1 MDRVWYLVR
10 YKSSDDDTAVIP
22 GWKGFYK
29 FVIHT
34 SNDVHDVIYL
44 PTIVESPTKLETV
57 QEIVFQ
63 CKAKAEVLNL
73 KETDLVL
80 DHSIYA
86 KALEIL
92 LKEETFSL
100 KEFINLRMGDF
111 HSICIFL
118 GVLGKRFGVV
128 GLKYLAVEA
137 SLIGNETVDQAL
149 KGKHYNNALR
159 IHFAAVVAITRKKM
173 KKFDE
178 SVHMINK

>member
-1 MDRVWYLVR
+1 M
-10 YKSSDDDTAVIP
+10 T
-22 GWKGFYK
+22 
-29 FVIHT
+29 
-34 SNDVHDVIYL
+34 
-44 PTIVESPTKLETV
+44 
-57 QEIVFQ
+57 
-63 CKAKAEVLNL
+63 
-73 KETDLVL
+73 
-80 DHSIYA
+80 IYA

-92 LKEETFSL
+92 LKEENSLL

-128 GLKYLAVEA
+128 GLKYLVVEA